1 MRSIATALLL
11 LTSGCAYVGSAGAQE
26 APRRLPSPAEAG
38 LYFHTPLNNMSVPP
52 KFKVRIG
59 LRGMGVAPAGVQK
72 AGTGHHHLLIDTQ
85 LARFDQPIPN
95 NPQHIHLGNGQTEVE
110 VTLPPGRHT
119 LQLVL
124 GDHDHIPHEPPIVSQ
139 RIQITVRDREIVEAR

>member
-52 KFKVRIG
+52 KFK
-59 LRGMGVAPAGVQK
+59 LEM
-72 AGTGHHHLLIDTQ
+72 
-85 LARFDQPIPN
+85 
-95 NPQHIHLGNGQTEVE
+95 
-110 VTLPPGRHT
+110 
-119 LQLVL
+119 
-124 GDHDHIPHEPPIVSQ
+124 
-139 RIQITVRDREIVEAR
+139 